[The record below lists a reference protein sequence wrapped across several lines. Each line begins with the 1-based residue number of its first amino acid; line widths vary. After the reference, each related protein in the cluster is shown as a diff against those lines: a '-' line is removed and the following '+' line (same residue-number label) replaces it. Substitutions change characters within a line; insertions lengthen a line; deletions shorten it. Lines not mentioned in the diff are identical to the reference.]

1 MRNMKNA
8 VQGKINNIKEEIKE
22 EVEILLIKFDGNVLF
37 PLRVMYKRNTNKIL
51 IFFVML
57 ILFMIFIFFKH
68 LYNGAQ

>member
-1 MRNMKNA
+1 MKNA

-37 PLRVMYKRNTNKIL
+37 PLRVMYKRNANKML
-51 IFFVML
+51 IFVVML